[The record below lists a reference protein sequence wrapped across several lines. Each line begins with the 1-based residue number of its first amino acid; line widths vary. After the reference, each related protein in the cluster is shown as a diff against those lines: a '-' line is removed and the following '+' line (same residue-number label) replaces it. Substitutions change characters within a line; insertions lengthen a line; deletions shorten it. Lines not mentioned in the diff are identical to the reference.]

1 MSRFKFDQSV
11 PDADISKVLPV
22 NGTSD
27 PDTSI
32 YVAIAIRPAGVEGWS
47 AIARHFHFMAPL
59 MAPL

>member
-32 YVAIAIRPAGVEGWS
+32 YVAIA
-47 AIARHFHFMAPL
+47 RHFHFMAPL
-59 MAPL
+59 